1 MRKINFKKCV
11 LLIGLYFT
19 ASLLTQYFINDHVEL
34 TSTIIGAI
42 VFAVFVSIGELLS
55 KKDIKK

>member
-1 MRKINFKKCV
+1 MTKINFKNGI
-11 LLIGLYFT
+11 LLIGLYFI

-42 VFAVFVSIGELLS
+42 VFAIFVFIGELLF
-55 KKDIKK
+55 KKDMQK